1 MNRIYHEVMCSY
13 CEKKCVKQDEE
24 ICCADQRKLRTIDN
38 IMNRAIDEIKDS
50 LGDKNA
56 SE

>member
-1 MNRIYHEVMCSY
+1 MCSY